1 MIVEL
6 SKTIKYYHLLS
17 FIIINYYQLLTIY
30 NFVFHISI
38 NIKVN
43 IEILIYTK

>member
-1 MIVEL
+1 MIVD
-6 SKTIKYYHLLS
+6 TIKNYQLLS

-30 NFVFHISI
+30 NFVFHINI

-43 IEILIYTK
+43 IEILINIK